1 MLSGRE
7 KRENILDQLFL
18 YHMKCWGWSGYIS
31 LCKHL
36 AAINK
41 SIANFEIPSV
51 RGVENKQKFQ
61 LNFNPF
67 LDNVSILYSFISGGI
82 KWEHWPK
89 RVKHLLKQL

>member
-18 YHMKCWGWSGYIS
+18 YHMGGWGWSGYIS

-51 RGVENKQKFQ
+51 SKGCRK
-61 LNFNPF
+61 
-67 LDNVSILYSFISGGI
+67 
-82 KWEHWPK
+82 
-89 RVKHLLKQL
+89 